1 MGRQLGDDLEE
12 MLKAVDDAQWL
23 DTTWQPRSILT
34 LFNDEAV
41 RDAFVNLDVTAMRTK
56 FLSHEWAP
64 CGEYLI
70 ASIPAEGEIE
80 EDADK
85 GKTFSCDILMQ
96 PSSDPMGPSPL
107 GAEETHHPMGPSP
120 PG

>member
-1 MGRQLGDDLEE
+1 MDDFEE

-34 LFNDEAV
+34 LFKDEAV
-41 RDAFVNLDVTAMRTK
+41 RDVFVNLDVTAMRGK

-64 CGEYLI
+64 CGEHLR

-80 EDADK
+80 EGTGN
-85 GKTFSCDILMQ
+85 GKMFSCDTLMQ
-96 PSSDPMGPSPL
+96 PPPDPMGPSPL
-107 GAEETHHPMGPSP
+107 GAEDADHPMGPSP
-120 PG
+120 LGR